1 MLWLTPSVDDAEI
14 SLRNFTVFRA
24 DRVQTRRGGGGVAF
38 YIKSSLKPV
47 RLQLGMEA
55 PPPGIETI
63 WGGSSSFRSHPTLP
77 PPGGGASDSPGDKRS
92 WCSALRY

>member
-1 MLWLTPSVDDAEI
+1 MSSTEPSIIAVNQFVDDAEI
-14 SLRNFTVFRA
+14 SLNNFTVFRA

-55 PPPGIETI
+55 PPPLY
-63 WGGSSSFRSHPTLP
+63 RNDL
-77 PPGGGASDSPGDKRS
+77 
-92 WCSALRY
+92 L